1 MLPNKQFI
9 LLGPPGS
16 GKGTQA
22 KLLASKLGVPHI
34 STGDI
39 FRDHI
44 THQTDLGREVD
55 NILKQGFLVSDD
67 ITNRIVA
74 DRLNQADAV
83 SGFVLDGYPRNLIQA
98 AFLDELAINVQVID
112 LELSDE
118 EAVKRISRRWTCS
131 ACGAIYHLDFKPPQN
146 SKICDTD
153 GTKLSQRSDQAEH
166 IVRDRLVIYHK
177 QTEPLLNYY
186 RRDGRLIVIDGAP
199 SIPEVTKNIAKALPV

>member
-1 MLPNKQFI
+1 MSPNKQFV

-22 KLLASKLGVPHI
+22 KLLASKLNVPHI

-44 THQTDLGREVD
+44 TNQTDLGREVD

-98 AFLDELAINVQVID
+98 AFLDESAINVQAID
-112 LELSDE
+112 LELSDD

-131 ACGAIYHLDFKPPQN
+131 TCGAIYHLDFKPPHN
-146 SKICDTD
+146 SGICDID
-153 GTKLSQRSDQAEH
+153 GVKLSQRSDQVEY

-186 RRDGRLIVIDGAP
+186 KRDGRLIVIDGTPA
-199 SIPEVTKNIAKALPV
+199 IPEVTENINKVLSI